1 MKYINPLDKS
11 YSTDIIGRKSYS
23 LARVKEA
30 GFFVPDSLCL
40 NSSAYHDFL
49 NKNNLISIIEVELGR
64 KSMDDMRWEELWDC
78 GLRIRNQIIHST
90 LSADLI
96 EELRSSIPLDWL
108 ESGVAIRSSS
118 PQEDMKNASFAG
130 LYDSYIGCKNF
141 TAITDSILKV
151 WSSLWS
157 DRSLLYRKEISLDV
171 QKSSMAILMQ
181 KMILGEYSGVAFS
194 RDPNEASSEYLMIEV
209 VPGLCSGLVDGSV
222 EPDHYKVSREDLKL
236 HPKKQNKMSTV
247 PKSGVLENLLHDVAK
262 QLLKIETIL
271 KSPVDVEW
279 TFSDA
284 RITILQVRPISYVL
298 DSNEKRVW
306 YLSLTPNYIKLKNLA
321 SEVKNKLIP
330 ELIAEGDD
338 MEAEEVS
345 AQNNFQLAETINS
358 RIDSLHKW
366 RHIYKEK
373 FIPFA
378 HGVREFGQ
386 YYNDTVKPEDPYEFT
401 HLLKTKD
408 RIARRRLQA
417 LHKCHQVLF
426 SSAEAV
432 QCLRSWV
439 EQGKHE
445 LDRQDIE
452 NIRSM
457 LNGGLIVRS
466 YCALK
471 NKYFDMTLKA
481 GSWINR
487 DDLII
492 NLLLNF
498 AQAKNLPQKN
508 DDNPIFFDKYIA
520 AAHDNQYA
528 KSLLKIARLS
538 WALRDDDNLLLS
550 RLESQFL
557 KVMNEGKK
565 RLVDS
570 GRLQESIDVGEPD
583 AIPII
588 SALKGVSHDAIK
600 LVNRGNK
607 AVDNVQSKIRPRQ
620 LKGQPAVPGTASGY
634 ACRISTLED
643 IKSFNPGDII
653 ICDAVDP
660 NMTHLVPLAR
670 GIVERRGGM
679 LIHGVIIARELGI
692 PCVNGVGSLL
702 ERIISGDYITIDG
715 TLGLVIVGDPDF
727 SFGEL

>member
-1 MKYINPLDKS
+1 LKYINPLDTS

-23 LARVKEA
+23 LARVKQA
-30 GFFVPDSLCL
+30 GFFIPDSVCL
-40 NSSAYHDFL
+40 NSLAYRDFL
-49 NKNNLISIIEVELGR
+49 NENNLISLIEVELGR

-90 LSADLI
+90 LSADFI
-96 EELRSSIPLDWL
+96 EELRSSIPLDWIKTGL
-108 ESGVAIRSSS
+108 AIRSSS

-130 LYDSYIGCKNF
+130 LYDSYIGCKDF
-141 TAITDSILKV
+141 SAITASILKV

-171 QKSSMAILMQ
+171 LKSSMAILVQ
-181 KMILGEYSGVAFS
+181 KMIPGKCSGVAFS
-194 RDPNEASSEYLMIEV
+194 RDPNDPASEYLMIEV

-222 EPDHYKVSREDLKL
+222 EPDHYKLSRQGLKL
-236 HPKKQNKMSTV
+236 YPKKEKMRSTELEFTLLER
-247 PKSGVLENLLHDVAK
+247 VLYNVAK
-262 QLLKIETIL
+262 QLLEIEAIF
-271 KSPVDVEW
+271 KSPVDMEW
-279 TFSDA
+279 TFSDTG
-284 RITILQVRPISYVL
+284 ITILQVRPISYAL

-306 YLSLTPNYIKLKNLA
+306 YLSLTPSYIKLKNLA
-321 SEVKNKLIP
+321 DEVKNKLIP
-330 ELIAEGDD
+330 ELIAEGAD
-338 MEAEEVS
+338 MEAQDIS
-345 AQNNFQLAETINS
+345 TQGNIQLAETINS
-358 RIDSLHKW
+358 RIKSLYKW
-366 RHIYKEK
+366 RNIYKGK

-386 YYNDTVKPEDPYEFT
+386 YYNDTLKPEDPYEFT
-401 HLLKTKD
+401 HLLKTQA
-408 RIARRRLQA
+408 RIARHRLQE
-417 LHKCHQVLF
+417 LHKCHQLIF
-426 SSAEAV
+426 ATAEIV
-432 QCLRSWV
+432 QFFRSWI

-445 LDRQDIE
+445 LDNQDVEIIKSMR
-452 NIRSM
+452 NGDLVIRT
-457 LNGGLIVRS
+457 
-466 YCALK
+466 YYTLK
-471 NKYFDMTLKA
+471 NKYFDITLKG

-492 NLLLNF
+492 GLLLNF
-498 AQAKNLPQKN
+498 SKAKNLPQE
-508 DDNPIFFDKYIA
+508 DDNNAFFFDKYIA
-520 AAHDNQYA
+520 AAHDDQYA

-557 KVMNEGKK
+557 KAMNEAKK
-565 RLVDS
+565 RLVDA
-570 GRLQESIDVGEPD
+570 GRLDGLIVIGEPD

-588 SALKGVSHDAIK
+588 SALKGGKHDDIK
-600 LVNRGNK
+600 LVNREKKGVAK
-607 AVDNVQSKIRPRQ
+607 TQSQLRPRQ

-692 PCVNGVGSLL
+692 PCVNGVGILL
-702 ERIISGDYITIDG
+702 EKVVSGDYITIDG
-715 TLGLVIVGDPDF
+715 ALGLVIVGEPDF
-727 SFGEL
+727 SFGKE